1 VERVAPPLLGFIPR
15 YLGVMLVTYRRVP
28 KGQSLQHDQADKC
41 PPTPTPTISN
51 HPPRPSLHKSTID
64 TPQTVARMPV
74 TKSSIH
80 DVLEEEDESGDTDL
94 THEAELPEVALDR
107 NRHIIPKWML
117 RTGRNR
123 SYSSPNSSRPRSPF
137 IANRFLKRRNGTTSS
152 PDLDTPVLSNGLPHA
167 KPDALTRNHSD
178 VVDAPT
184 PTNSPNL
191 PSDIFPSRLLAGRSD
206 KRRFS
211 LHSSEEELLGRRNLR
226 ALHSDQTL
234 ARQSPVWFGGT
245 GSTVVN
251 TKLKDHVFSTVLR
264 RFRRHTGSRWVA
276 GVRTED
282 DGAVADTEGDDGS
295 AIETPRVGRATT
307 FQTRPEHLK
316 TEDADIHDQTL
327 RRVQSES
334 MIART
339 GKLQALA
346 VEEQS
351 QKGILNASQMDDKPS
366 TNNSLKQSHCV
377 HLPSSFSRRRSRS
390 RSVDSFPRLKQV
402 QAPLTGNGQGSIR
415 RLDEALD
422 PSVTRQ
428 NHFILMEDLTGRL
441 KQPCVLDLKMG
452 TRQYGMDA
460 TATKRKSQRKK
471 CDRTTSRALG
481 VRICGMQV
489 SIILN
494 SIGR

>member
-1 VERVAPPLLGFIPR
+1 
-15 YLGVMLVTYRRVP
+15 MLVTYRRVP

-41 PPTPTPTISN
+41 PPMPTISN
-51 HPPRPSLHKSTID
+51 HSPRPPLHKSTTD
-64 TPQTVARMPV
+64 TPQTLARMLV
-74 TKSSIH
+74 TKASIH

-107 NRHIIPKWML
+107 NRHIIPQWML
-117 RTGRNR
+117 RAGRNR
-123 SYSSPNSSRPRSPF
+123 SYSNPNSSRPRPSF
-137 IANRFLKRRNGTTSS
+137 ISNRFLKRRNGTTSS
-152 PDLDTPVLSNGLPHA
+152 PDLDTPVLSNDLPHA
-167 KPDALTRNHSD
+167 KPDAFRYHSD

-184 PTNSPNL
+184 PTNSPKL
-191 PSDIFPSRLLAGRSD
+191 PSDIFPSRLLAERSN
-206 KRRFS
+206 KRHFS
-211 LHSSEEELLGRRNLR
+211 FHSSEEELLGRRNFR
-226 ALHSDQTL
+226 ALHFDQTL
-234 ARQSPVWFGGT
+234 AGQSPVWFGGT

-264 RFRRHTGSRWVA
+264 RFRRHTGGRWVA

-295 AIETPRVGRATT
+295 AIETPRIGRATT
-307 FQTRPEHLK
+307 FQSRPEHLK
-316 TEDADIHDQTL
+316 TEDTNQHL

-334 MIART
+334 MIASAR
-339 GKLQALA
+339 KLA

-351 QKGILNASQMDDKPS
+351 RKGILNVSQMDDKPL
-366 TNNSLKQSHCV
+366 TNNSLKRSHCV
-377 HLPSSFSRRRSRS
+377 HLPPSFSRRRSRS

-415 RLDEALD
+415 RLDEPLD

-489 SIILN
+489 SIMILLN
-494 SIGR
+494 TALVVD